1 MSGLTSQE
9 YLSTIL
15 QNQSQRGA
23 SSWWE
28 QFPLRTAH
36 PLLNWLLLFVPVA
49 LISEFIKGISPLLV
63 FALAALAIIP
73 LAGVLGE
80 ATEDL
85 ASHLGQGLGALLNA
99 TMGNATELII
109 AIFAL
114 RAGHPEVVKA
124 SLSGSIIGNILLV
137 LGLSVLVGGWRREKQ
152 TFSRQA
158 AAVNSTMMFIPVVAL
173 VMPAVFGLSVFGHL
187 QEHGR
192 RIEQMSLW
200 TSVVLIIV
208 YLLSLRFAFG
218 THAEKPA
225 TSEKSERR
233 ALSALGALVLA
244 TILIA
249 VLSEIL
255 VGQIDATKQALGWSE
270 LFLGVIVIAIVG
282 NAAEHGTAV
291 VMAVRDKMDLTL
303 GIAIGS
309 SAQIAL
315 LVAPV
320 LVIISWLMGRPMSL
334 VFVPLEITGIALAV
348 LIVEMISSD
357 GETTWFEGVQLLAV
371 YGILAVAFYFVP
383 AN

>member
-1 MSGLTSQE
+1 MMNRKNSLGGGVIRSG
-9 YLSTIL
+9 
-15 QNQSQRGA
+15 
-23 SSWWE
+23 WWAK
-28 QFPLRTAH
+28 FPLRTEYA
-36 PLLNWLLLFVPVA
+36 LLNWLLLFVPIAIAMEFVDGVPPLA
-49 LISEFIKGISPLLV
+49 LF
-63 FALAALAIIP
+63 FLAALAIIP

-114 RAGHPEVVKA
+114 RAGHAEVVKA
-124 SLSGSIIGNILLV
+124 SLSGSIIGNVLLV
-137 LGLSVLVGGWRREKQ
+137 LGLSVLVGGWKREKQ
-152 TFSRQA
+152 TFSRQG
-158 AAVNSTMMFIPVVAL
+158 AAVNSTMLFIAVVAL
-173 VMPAVFGLSVFGHL
+173 VMPAVFGLSVFGHFS
-187 QEHGR
+187 EHGPL
-192 RIEQMSLW
+192 IERMSLW
-200 TSVVLIIV
+200 TSGVLILV
-208 YLLSLRFAFG
+208 YLLSLRFVFG
-218 THAEKPA
+218 THAEKHEA
-225 TSEKSERR
+225 ELKSERSAR
-233 ALSALGALVLA
+233 SALVALVLA

-255 VGQIDATKQALGWSE
+255 VAQIDATKQALGLSE

-282 NAAEHGTAV
+282 NAAEHGTAII
-291 VMAVRDKMDLTL
+291 MARRDKMDLAL

-315 LVAPV
+315 LVAPA
-320 LVIISWLMGRPMSL
+320 LVILSWLMGKPMSL

-371 YGILAVAFYFVP
+371 YLILAVAFYFVP
-383 AN
+383 SG

>member
-1 MSGLTSQE
+1 MVKSHA
-9 YLSTIL
+9 
-15 QNQSQRGA
+15 RA
-23 SSWWE
+23 PSWWE
-28 QFPLRTAH
+28 KFPLKTSHAI
-36 PLLNWLLLFVPVA
+36 LNWLLLFVPVA
-49 LISEFIKGISPLLV
+49 LILGHVGQTSPLLL
-63 FALAALAIIP
+63 FALAALGIIP

-114 RAGHPEVVKA
+114 HAGHTEVVKA

-137 LGLSVLVGGWRREKQ
+137 LGLSVLVGGWKGERQ
-152 TFSRQA
+152 QFSRQT
-158 AAVNSTMMFIPVVAL
+158 AAVSSTMLFIAVVAL
-173 VMPAVFGLSVFGHL
+173 VMPAVFSLSVFGEMR
-187 QEHGR
+187 EHEAT
-192 RIEQMSLW
+192 IENVSLW
-200 TSVVLIIV
+200 TSLVLIVV

-218 THAEKPA
+218 THAAKNE
-225 TSEKSERR
+225 EIQKSERPAR
-233 ALSALGALVLA
+233 SALVALILA

-255 VGQIDATKQALGWSE
+255 VAQIDATKQALGLSE
-270 LFLGVIVIAIVG
+270 LFLGVVVVAIIG
-282 NAAEHGTAV
+282 NAAEHASAIF
-291 VMAVRDKMDLTL
+291 MAAENKMDLAL

-315 LVAPV
+315 LVAPF
-320 LVIISWLMGRPMSL
+320 LVFYSWFIHKPMSL
-334 VFVPLEITGIALAV
+334 LFVPLEIAGIAVAV

-371 YGILAVAFYFVP
+371 YLILAVAFYFAPNVL
-383 AN
+383 

>member
-1 MSGLTSQE
+1 MNTDSGGT
-9 YLSTIL
+9 
-15 QNQSQRGA
+15 GA
-23 SSWWE
+23 DGSRHRRSGWWAK
-28 QFPLRTAH
+28 FPLKTEH
-36 PLLNWLLLFVPVA
+36 SVLNWLLLFVPVA
-49 LISEFIKGISPLLV
+49 LVLEFVSGVPPLLL
-63 FALAALAIIP
+63 FALAALGIIP

-114 RAGHPEVVKA
+114 RAGHTEVVKA

-137 LGLSVLVGGWRREKQ
+137 LGLSVLVGGWKREKQ
-152 TFSRQA
+152 SFSRQA
-158 AAVNSTMMFIPVVAL
+158 AAVNSTMLFIAVVAL
-173 VMPAVFGLSVFGHL
+173 VMPAVFGLSVFGHFS
-187 QEHGR
+187 EHGTL
-192 RIEQMSLW
+192 IEKMSLW
-200 TSVVLIIV
+200 TSVVLIVV
-208 YLLSLRFAFG
+208 YLLSLVFAFG
-218 THAEKPA
+218 THAAKDEA
-225 TSEKSERR
+225 SHKSERPAR
-233 ALSALGALVLA
+233 SALIALVLA

-255 VGQIDATKQALGWSE
+255 VAQIDATKQALGLSE

-291 VMAVRDKMDLTL
+291 IMAKRDKMDLAL

-320 LVIISWLMGRPMSL
+320 LVILAWMMGKPMSL

-371 YGILAVAFYFVP
+371 YLILAVAFYFVP
-383 AN
+383 SA

>member
-1 MSGLTSQE
+1 MKHNDSGAG
-9 YLSTIL
+9 
-15 QNQSQRGA
+15 RAMRAG
-23 SSWWE
+23 WWVR
-28 QFPLRTAH
+28 FPLRTEYA
-36 PLLNWLLLFVPVA
+36 LLNWLLLFVPVSLVLEFVEGVPPLA
-49 LISEFIKGISPLLV
+49 LF
-63 FALAALAIIP
+63 FLAALAIVP

-114 RAGHPEVVKA
+114 RAGHIEVVKA
-124 SLSGSIIGNILLV
+124 SLSGSIIGNVLLV
-137 LGLSVLVGGWRREKQ
+137 LGLSVLVGGWKREKQ

-158 AAVNSTMMFIPVVAL
+158 AAVNSTMLFIAVVAL
-173 VMPAVFGLSVFGHL
+173 VMPAVFGLSVFGHFS
-187 QEHGR
+187 EHGPL
-192 RIEQMSLW
+192 IERMSLW
-200 TSVVLIIV
+200 TSGVLILV
-208 YLLSLRFAFG
+208 YVLSLRFAFG
-218 THAEKPA
+218 THAQTREDGP
-225 TSEKSERR
+225 KSERSAR
-233 ALSALGALVLA
+233 SALVALVLA

-249 VLSEIL
+249 ALSEIL
-255 VGQIDATKQALGWSE
+255 VAQIDATKQALGLSE
-270 LFLGVIVIAIVG
+270 LFLGVIVVAIVG

-291 VMAVRDKMDLTL
+291 IMAKRDKMDLTL

-320 LVIISWLMGRPMSL
+320 LVILSWLMGKPMSL

-348 LIVEMISSD
+348 LVVEMISSD

-371 YGILAVAFYFVP
+371 YLILAVAFYFVP
-383 AN
+383 SAG